1 MSRPWQLTPDGLTIA
16 VRATPRAAKAA
27 LLPATDTYFA
37 ARVAAPPVEGAAN
50 TAVVALVAEAFAVP
64 RRAVRLIAGETARIK
79 RLAIAGDPKTLAG
92 IAERLYGAGH
102 ER

>member
-1 MSRPWQLTPDGLTIA
+1 MSRPWQITPDGLTLA
-16 VRATPRAAKAA
+16 VRATPRAARAA
-27 LLPATDTYFA
+27 LLPGTEAYFA

-50 TAVVALVAEAFAVP
+50 AAVIALVAEAFDVS
-64 RRAVRLIAGETARIK
+64 RRAVRLMSGETARIK